1 MITTD
6 IPGTGLMQISNLVLD
21 YNGTL
26 AIDGSLINGVEERL
40 NRLAEELTVYV
51 VTADTFGKAA
61 VNLKNT
67 NCNLTILGKGNQQQ
81 QKAGFIEKLGAQ
93 QVAAIGNGLNDA
105 LMLET
110 AVLGIAVVQQEGAA
124 VKTLQKADIVFN
136 NINDALDLLQNPLR
150 LKATLRV

>member
-1 MITTD
+1 MIID
-6 IPGTGLMQISNLVLD
+6 IPGNNSLTLSYLVLD

-26 AIDGSLINGVEERL
+26 AVDGTLIDGVEERI

-61 VNLKNT
+61 VSLKNV

-81 QKAGFIEKLGAQ
+81 QKAGFVNKLGAG
-93 QVAAIGNGLNDA
+93 QVVAIGNGLNDA

-110 AVLGIAVVQQEGAA
+110 VALGIAIVQQEGAA
-124 VKTLQKADIVFN
+124 VKTLQKADVVFN

-150 LKATLRV
+150 LKATLRI